1 MNLSKHE
8 ALQKEVMDF
17 FLLSKKSELDAL
29 GFLFRAS
36 GLVRA
41 IRLLV
46 HQLQLERGAST
57 LYLVTCQAE
66 HLAAVSRYRSQFEH
80 DEQAFLVALHEWRG
94 EFNDKLLSG
103 SLYASLAV
111 LLGALAELAGL
122 RAQVNQLTIK
132 PLEAIGRFNQI
143 VERLFMVIS
152 DMADWSMD
160 VQVSRALIALLH
172 LMKAKELA
180 GQERALGVLMFS
192 QGVDATLLAEF
203 IYKQEAQEAC
213 LDVFGEFALPSE
225 LTQYAALSAVENVA
239 QFSLFRQKLL
249 QSNAVSAAHLSG
261 DMAQGVDSVLA
272 QRWFEVATQRIDGL
286 HLLENALID
295 VLLRVCAQGMQ
306 QAEQLLNSEQLF
318 CEQWLVE
325 YQAHSQQIAVDGL
338 MQAHKGVSQL
348 LFEKLQTKT
357 HDLRLMAKQLRL
369 AQQTLL
375 ERKLIERAKAHLM
388 MRSNLT
394 EGQAHQWLQ
403 ARSMKEGAK
412 LVEIAKKV
420 LGQGVY

>member
-1 MNLSKHE
+1 MDVLKHE

-57 LYLVTCQAE
+57 LYLVTCQTE
-66 HLAAVSRYRSQFEH
+66 HLAAVGRYRRQFEH
-80 DEQAFLVALHEWRG
+80 DEQAFLLALQAWRG
-94 EFNDKLLSG
+94 EFDNKLLSG
-103 SLYASLAV
+103 SIYASLAV
-111 LLGALAELAGL
+111 LLGALEELSAL

-192 QGVDATLLAEF
+192 QGVDSALLAEF

-213 LDVFGEFALPSE
+213 LDVFSEFALPAE
-225 LTQYAALSAVENVA
+225 LTLFAQLSAPERVA
-239 QFSLFRQKLL
+239 QFSLFRQKLFEPDA
-249 QSNAVSAAHLSG
+249 SVVNASQ
-261 DMAQGVDSVLA
+261 DCVLA

-306 QAEQLLNSEQLF
+306 QAEQLLNSEQVF
-318 CEQWLVE
+318 CEQWLVHQ
-325 YQAHSQQIAVDGL
+325 QAHGQKNPVNGF
-338 MQAHKGVSQL
+338 MQGHKGVSQL
-348 LFEKLQTKT
+348 LFEKLQSKA
-357 HDLRLMAKQLRL
+357 HDLRLMSKQLRL

-375 ERKLIERAKAHLM
+375 ERKLIERAKAHLIL
-388 MRSNLT
+388 RSGLT
-394 EGQAHQWLQ
+394 EEQAHQWLQ
-403 ARSMKEGAK
+403 ARSMKEGEK
-412 LVEIAKKV
+412 LVEVAKKV
-420 LGQGVY
+420 LGQRTY